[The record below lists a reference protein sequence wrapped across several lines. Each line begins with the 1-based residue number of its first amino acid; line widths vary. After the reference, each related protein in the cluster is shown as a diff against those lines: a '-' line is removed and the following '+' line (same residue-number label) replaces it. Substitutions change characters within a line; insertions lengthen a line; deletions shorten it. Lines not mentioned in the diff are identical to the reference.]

1 MITEAE
7 IKVARRGSKTL
18 GQQSPGELTGSLHI
32 AVRSALAL
40 SGYTVADDLDGN
52 AADITEKISAKVR
65 TRFPGLTAG
74 EVSIALESG
83 VTGEWGRDTRPTP
96 ANCLRWL
103 ETYAQT
109 DQRKAVIASLSRT
122 RGPRAEDLLIP
133 EQKDRMNARARRE
146 SALRAWEDY
155 KHEGHLDI
163 VTNGFA
169 AMVCDHLMREG
180 ILKPTPEAVEQ
191 AYRASRLRK
200 ARSSGYGSIAEMFR
214 TVGKAQ
220 DADGMMDWDCKREL
234 LSMFFGHLLAKGGD
248 LRL

>member
-7 IKVARRGSKTL
+7 IRVARRGAKTL
-18 GQQSPGELTGSLHI
+18 GQQSPGELADSLYL
-32 AVRSALAL
+32 AVRSSLAL

-52 AADITEKISAKVR
+52 TADITEKISVKVR

-83 VTGEWGRDTRPTP
+83 VTGEWGRDMRPTP

-103 ETYAQT
+103 EAYAQT
-109 DQRKAVIASLSRT
+109 DQRKAVMAALSRT
-122 RGPRAEDLLIP
+122 GGPRPEDLLTP
-133 EQKDRMNARARRE
+133 EQKERMNARARRE
-146 SALRAWEDY
+146 SAMRAWEDY
-155 KHEGHLDI
+155 KREGRLDI

-180 ILKPTPEAVEQ
+180 VLKPTPEAVEQ

-200 ARSSGYGSIAEMFR
+200 ARHSGFGSIAEMFR
-214 TVGKAQ
+214 TVGRAQ
-220 DADGMMDWDCKREL
+220 DTDGMMDWDCKREL
-234 LSMFFGHLLAKGGD
+234 LSMYFGHLLAKGAE
-248 LRL
+248 LRP